1 MAHYQVTLSYDG
13 TDFEGYQ
20 RQTNRRTVQAVV
32 EDALCRLGW
41 TATSILAAG
50 RTDAG
55 VHASGQV
62 ISFTLDWQHTPEEL
76 MAALNAYLPAD
87 VSVRA
92 AQETGK
98 DFHPRYDARAR
109 EYIYRVQLET
119 TRNPLKERFAWRIG
133 HPLDQSVLNRC
144 AAAIVGEHDFAA
156 YGTPPR
162 PGSSTIRTIARSEW
176 QSEGI
181 RMEYTIRGNA
191 FLYHMVRRLVF
202 LQVETAA
209 GRIDPIRWLSDFDAG
224 VPEHPGIAPAHGLEL
239 AQVSYDNETGKP
251 N

>member
-20 RQTNRRTVQAVV
+20 RQTNRRTVQGVV
-32 EDALCRLGW
+32 EDTLRKLGW

-50 RTDAG
+50 RTDTG

-62 ISFTLDWQHTPEEL
+62 ISFELAWQHTPEEL

-87 VSVRA
+87 VSVKA
-92 AQETGK
+92 AQETGNR
-98 DFHPRYDARAR
+98 FHPRYDASAR
-109 EYIYRVQLET
+109 EYIYRIQIET
-119 TRNPLKERFAWRIG
+119 TRDPLKERFAWRIG
-133 HPLDQSVLNRC
+133 YTLDKSVLNRC

-162 PGSSTIRTIARSEW
+162 PGSSTIRTITRSIW
-176 QSEGI
+176 QSEKT

-209 GRIDPIRWLSDFDAG
+209 SRIDPNRWLANFEAG
-224 VPEHPGIAPAHGLEL
+224 MPEHPGIAPARGLEL
-239 AQVSYDNETGKP
+239 AQVIYDNETGKP